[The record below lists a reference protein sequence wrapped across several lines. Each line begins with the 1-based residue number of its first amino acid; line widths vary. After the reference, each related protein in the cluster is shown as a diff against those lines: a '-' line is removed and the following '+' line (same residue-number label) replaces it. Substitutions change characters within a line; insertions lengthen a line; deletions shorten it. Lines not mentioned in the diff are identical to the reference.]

1 MKILL
6 STFPM
11 LFLGSSCAWMFQE
24 DPHPHLTE
32 VQMRQQG
39 YVKISER
46 KVIEPT
52 AVKPSITEPSNS
64 YPTAVV
70 IPGRPG
76 MVFSPYNNRVIDCIG
91 MRSGSLVMDPQYPRE
106 EKKWFIVP

>member
-1 MKILL
+1 MKIVL
-6 STFPM
+6 SIFPM
-11 LFLGSSCAWMFQE
+11 LFLGSSCTWMFKK

-32 VQMRQQG
+32 VQMRTQAN
-39 YVKISER
+39 VKISER
-46 KVIEPT
+46 KDPAISDEKRT
-52 AVKPSITEPSNS
+52 IAMPSNN

-76 MVFSPYNNRVIDCIG
+76 MVFSPYNNRVVDCIG
-91 MRSGSLVMDPQYPRE
+91 IRSGSLVMDPQYPKE